1 MSNAILIGPPGAGKS
16 SVARSLGK
24 LINKPVLDTDLL
36 VEERFGKSIS
46 DIFLEDGESFFRRE
60 ELKVLLEAIQDE
72 NSILALGGGSIL
84 SEEAREALISSK
96 RPIVFLD
103 VSISNAAPRVGFN
116 KDRPL
121 LTINPRQQWLGLM
134 ETRRPIYESL
144 ATITLNT
151 DNRKPVEVAQELAQK
166 LELLT

>member
-36 VEERFGKSIS
+36 VEERCGKSIS

-116 KDRPL
+116 KERPL

>member
-36 VEERFGKSIS
+36 VEERCGKSIS

>member
-36 VEERFGKSIS
+36 VEERCGKSIS
-46 DIFLEDGESFFRRE
+46 DIFIEDGESFFRGE
-60 ELKVLLEAIQDE
+60 ELKVLLEVIQVE

-84 SEEAREALISSK
+84 SEKAREALISSK

>member
-36 VEERFGKSIS
+36 VEERCGKSIS
-46 DIFLEDGESFFRRE
+46 DIFIEDGESFFRGE

-166 LELLT
+166 LEFLT

>member
-36 VEERFGKSIS
+36 VEERCGKSIS
-46 DIFLEDGESFFRRE
+46 DIFIEDGESFFRGE
-60 ELKVLLEAIQDE
+60 ELKVLLEAIQDV

-84 SEEAREALISSK
+84 SEKAREALISSK